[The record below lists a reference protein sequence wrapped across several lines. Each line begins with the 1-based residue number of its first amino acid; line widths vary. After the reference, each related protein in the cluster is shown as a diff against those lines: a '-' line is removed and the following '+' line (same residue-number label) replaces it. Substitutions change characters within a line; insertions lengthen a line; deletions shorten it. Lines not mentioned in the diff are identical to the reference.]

1 MQETKLTARSFIRR
15 IIHHPKGRAGIILII
30 LILILAVFAPLLHT
44 VDPQKSGT
52 SANSLQPP
60 SIENPFGTD
69 DMARDVWSQTLYGA
83 RISLLIGFIAA
94 LITVV
99 TGSGIGLIS
108 GYFGGTVDLIL
119 GRIIDF
125 FMMLPGLPLMIVLA
139 AVMGPSLWTIIL
151 VVSLIS
157 WPSTARIVRSQ
168 VLSLKER
175 PFVEASRCIGS
186 GDIYLMFRD
195 ILPGVLPL
203 MFAQAILMVT
213 NAIYSE
219 SVLSFLGLGDVTRVS
234 WGMMLHFAFDSGLLA
249 KAPWWIAPPIFF
261 IVMIILGFTFLGTAI
276 NDVLNPGYRKSKG
289 F

>member
-1 MQETKLTARSFIRR
+1 MRETKLTAKVFFKQIL
-15 IIHHPKGRAGIILII
+15 IHPKGRIGLFLIL
-30 LILILAVFAPLLHT
+30 LILIFAVFAPFLHT
-44 VDPQKSGT
+44 VDPQKSGEA
-52 SANSLQPP
+52 ANALLAP
-60 SIENPFGTD
+60 NTVNFFGTD

-99 TGSGIGLIS
+99 TGSVIGLVS
-108 GYFGGTVDLIL
+108 GYFGGAVDLIL

-139 AVMGPSLWTIIL
+139 AVLGPSLWTIIL

-175 PFVEASRCIGS
+175 PFIEASRCIGS
-186 GDIYLMFRD
+186 GDAYLMFID

-219 SVLSFLGLGDVTRVS
+219 SVLSFLGLGDVTSVS
-234 WGMMLHFAFDSGLLA
+234 WGMMLHFAFASGLLA
-249 KAPWWIAPPIFF
+249 KAPWWIAPPIVF

-276 NDVLNPGYRKSKG
+276 NDILNPGYRRSKG
-289 F
+289 L

>member
-186 GDIYLMFRD
+186 SDIYLMFRD